1 MVREVIKLSGN
12 RYVRVK
18 LVNSTTNGNLGLGE
32 FELDKESDTLSVGKG
47 NFPTGNIVTLSNNA
61 IEREVNE

>member
-1 MVREVIKLSGN
+1 MSGN

-18 LVNSTTNGNLGLGE
+18 LVNSTTNGDLGLGE

-47 NFPTGNIVTLSNNA
+47 NFPTGDIVTLSNA
-61 IEREVNE
+61 SERKVNE

>member
-1 MVREVIKLSGN
+1 MSGN

-47 NFPTGNIVTLSNNA
+47 NFPTGDIVTLSNA
-61 IEREVNE
+61 SEREVNE

>member
-1 MVREVIKLSGN
+1 MSGN

-47 NFPTGNIVTLSNNA
+47 NFPTGDIVTSSNNVN
-61 IEREVNE
+61 EREVNE

>member
-1 MVREVIKLSGN
+1 MSVN

-47 NFPTGNIVTLSNNA
+47 NFPTGDIVTLNNA
-61 IEREVNE
+61 SEREVNK

>member
-1 MVREVIKLSGN
+1 MSGN

-47 NFPTGNIVTLSNNA
+47 NFPTGDIVTLNNA
-61 IEREVNE
+61 SEREVNK

>member
-1 MVREVIKLSGN
+1 MSGN

-47 NFPTGNIVTLSNNA
+47 NFPTGDIVTLNNSD
-61 IEREVNE
+61 EREVSK

>member
-1 MVREVIKLSGN
+1 MIKLSGN

-47 NFPTGNIVTLSNNA
+47 NFPTGDIVTSSNNVN
-61 IEREVNE
+61 EREVNE

>member
-1 MVREVIKLSGN
+1 MSGN

-32 FELDKESDTLSVGKG
+32 FELDKESDVLSVGKG
-47 NFPTGNIVTLSNNA
+47 NFPTDDIVTLSNNA
-61 IEREVNE
+61 SEREVNE

>member
-1 MVREVIKLSGN
+1 MSGN

-32 FELDKESDTLSVGKG
+32 FELDNESDVLSVGKG
-47 NFPTGNIVTLSNNA
+47 NFPTGDIVTLSNSD
-61 IEREVNE
+61 EREVSK

>member
-1 MVREVIKLSGN
+1 MSGN

-32 FELDKESDTLSVGKG
+32 FELDNESDTLRVGKG
-47 NFPTGNIVTLSNNA
+47 NFTTGNIVTLSNSA
-61 IEREVNE
+61 SEREVNE

>member
-1 MVREVIKLSGN
+1 MSGN

-32 FELDKESDTLSVGKG
+32 FELDKESDVLSVGKG
-47 NFPTGNIVTLSNNA
+47 NFPTGDIVTLSNSN
-61 IEREVNE
+61 EREVSK

>member
-1 MVREVIKLSGN
+1 MSGN

-18 LVNSTTNGNLGLGE
+18 IVNSTTNGNLGLGE

-47 NFPTGNIVTLSNNA
+47 NFPTGDIVTLSNSA
-61 IEREVNE
+61 SEREVNE

>member
-1 MVREVIKLSGN
+1 MIKLSGN

-32 FELDKESDTLSVGKG
+32 FELDKESDVLSVGKG
-47 NFPTGNIVTLSNNA
+47 NFPTGDIVTLNNA
-61 IEREVNE
+61 SEREVNE

>member
-1 MVREVIKLSGN
+1 MSGN

-32 FELDKESDTLSVGKG
+32 FELDKESDVLSVGKG
-47 NFPTGNIVTLSNNA
+47 NFPTGDIVTLNNA
-61 IEREVNE
+61 SEREVNE

>member
-1 MVREVIKLSGN
+1 MIKLSGN

-18 LVNSTTNGNLGLGE
+18 LVNNTTNGNLGLGE

-47 NFPTGNIVTLSNNA
+47 NFPTSGIVTLSNNA
-61 IEREVNE
+61 SEREVKE

>member
-1 MVREVIKLSGN
+1 MSGN

-18 LVNSTTNGNLGLGE
+18 LVNSTTNGNLELGE

-47 NFPTGNIVTLSNNA
+47 NFPTGDIVTLSNSD
-61 IEREVNE
+61 EREVSK